1 MNKNLGQL
9 LIIGIQGKSLTEDEK
24 KFIINNNISGVILM
38 GRNCESPKQVRDL
51 CHDIQSLR
59 FKMPDKAPLFIGIDM
74 EGGRVQRLKSP
85 FTIWPPAKKLG
96 DLDNSTL
103 SFNFSQKMG
112 AELKSV
118 GINLNFA
125 PCVDIFSNPQ
135 NQVIGDRSLGA
146 DPEHV
151 GKHASA
157 LVRGFIKSEVISC
170 VKHFPGH
177 GNTLL
182 DSHEDLP
189 KEMADLKRLEDFE
202 LIPFKRSFKARV
214 EMCMTSHI
222 LFPNID
228 PHYPATL
235 SEFFVK
241 KLLKDQCRF
250 RGLVITDDL
259 DMKALTKN
267 YTTEQIPVLA
277 LKAGC
282 DLLLYCNEPLSP
294 PKALEAI
301 IEASAQGVLDIKEL
315 EQKAQKILAF
325 KKENIPNPDP
335 ISYEEAIKIVG
346 SPEHQKLA
354 EAIKSGVIPP
364 ELLTS

>member
-1 MNKNLGQL
+1 MNKSFGQL
-9 LIIGIQGKSLTEDEK
+9 MIMGIQGTSLTEDEK
-24 KFIINNNISGVILM
+24 KFIISNNISGVILM
-38 GRNCESPKQVRDL
+38 GRNCESPKQVHEL
-51 CHDIQSLR
+51 CHNIQSLR

-74 EGGRVQRLKSP
+74 EGGRVQRLKAP

-96 DLDNSTL
+96 ELDNSTL
-103 SFNFSQKMG
+103 SFNMSYKMG
-112 AELKSV
+112 LELKSV

-135 NQVIGDRSLGA
+135 NQVIGDRALGSE
-146 DPEHV
+146 PESV
-151 GKHASA
+151 GKLASA

-189 KEMADLKRLEDFE
+189 KENADLKRLEEFE
-202 LIPFKRSFKARV
+202 MVPFKRSFKARA

-228 PHYPATL
+228 PKYPATL
-235 SEFFVK
+235 SELFIK
-241 KLLKDQCRF
+241 KILKEQCRF

-259 DMKALTKN
+259 DMKALTKI
-267 YTTEQIPVLA
+267 YSTEQIPVLA

-301 IEASAQGVLDIKEL
+301 IEATAQGILDVKQL
-315 EQKAQKILAF
+315 EQTANKILAF
-325 KKENIPNPDP
+325 KKDHIPNPDP
-335 ISYEEAIKIVG
+335 ISFEEASKLIG
-346 SPEHQKLA
+346 CEEHQKIA
-354 EAIKSGVIPP
+354 EAIKSGKVS
-364 ELLTS
+364 EEFLVS

>member
-1 MNKNLGQL
+1 MNKNFGQL
-9 LIIGIQGKSLTEDEK
+9 MIIGIQGKSLTEDEK
-24 KFIINNNISGVILM
+24 KFIISNNISGVILM
-38 GRNCESPKQVRDL
+38 GRNCESPKQIRDL
-51 CHDIQSLR
+51 CNDIQSLR

-74 EGGRVQRLKSP
+74 EGGRVQRLKAP
-85 FTIWPPAKKLG
+85 FTIWPPAKSLG

-103 SFNFSQKMG
+103 SFNFSHKMG
-112 AELKSV
+112 IELKSV

-125 PCVDIFSNPQ
+125 PCVDIFSNPN
-135 NQVIGDRSLGA
+135 NQVIGDRSLGS

-189 KEMADLKRLEDFE
+189 KEVADLKRLEEFE

-228 PHYPATL
+228 PKYPATL

-241 KLLKDQCRF
+241 KLLKEQCRF
-250 RGLVITDDL
+250 RGLVVTDDL
-259 DMKALTKN
+259 DMKALTKH
-267 YTTEQIPVLA
+267 YTPEQIPVMA

-301 IEASAQGVLDIKEL
+301 IEATAQGVLDVQEL
-315 EQKAQKILAF
+315 EQKAKKILEF

-335 ISYEEAIKIVG
+335 ISIEEAMKVIG
-346 SPEHQKLA
+346 CEEHLKTA
-354 EAIKSGVIPP
+354 EAIKTGVVPP

>member
-1 MNKNLGQL
+1 MNKNYGQL
-9 LIIGIQGKSLTEDEK
+9 MIIGIQGTSLTEDEK

-38 GRNCESPKQVRDL
+38 GRNCESPKQVHDL

-59 FKMPDKAPLFIGIDM
+59 FKMPDKVPLFIGIDM
-74 EGGRVQRLKSP
+74 EGGRVQRLKEP
-85 FTIWPPAKKLG
+85 FTIWPPARKLG
-96 DLDNSTL
+96 DLDNATL
-103 SFNFSQKMG
+103 SFHMSQKMG
-112 AELKSV
+112 LELKSV
-118 GINLNFA
+118 GINLDFA
-125 PCVDIFSNPQ
+125 PSVDIFSNPK
-135 NQVIGDRSLGA
+135 NTVIGDRSLGI

-157 LVRGFIKSEVISC
+157 LVRGFIKSEVIPC

-189 KEMADLKRLEDFE
+189 TENADLKRLEDFE

-222 LFPNID
+222 LFPQID
-228 PHYPATL
+228 PNHPVTL
-235 SEFFVK
+235 SQVFVK
-241 KLLKDQCRF
+241 KILKENCRF

-259 DMKALTKN
+259 DMKALSKN
-267 YTTEQIPVLA
+267 YSVSEIPVKA
-277 LKAGC
+277 LQAGC
-282 DLLLYCNEPLSP
+282 DLLLYCNDPLSP

-301 IEASAQGVLDIKEL
+301 IEAVGQGLLDENYL
-315 EQKAQKILAF
+315 NQQAQKIISF

-335 ISYEEAIKIVG
+335 ISFEEASKIIGNEKHRQVA
-346 SPEHQKLA
+346 K
-354 EAIKSGVIPP
+354 AIETGVIPDD
-364 ELLTS
+364 LLVS

>member
-1 MNKNLGQL
+1 MNKNFGQL
-9 LIIGIQGKSLTEDEK
+9 MIIGIQGKTLTEDEK

-38 GRNCESPKQVRDL
+38 GRNCESPKQVHDL

-74 EGGRVQRLKSP
+74 EGGRVQRLKAP
-85 FTIWPPAKKLG
+85 FTLWPPARKLG
-96 DLDNSTL
+96 DIDNSTL
-103 SFNFSQKMG
+103 TFNFSQKMG
-112 AELKSV
+112 MELKSV

-135 NQVIGDRSLGA
+135 NTVIGDRALGT

-157 LVRGFIKSEVISC
+157 MVRGFIKSEIIPC

-189 KEMADLKRLEDFE
+189 KENSDLKRLEEFE

-228 PHYPATL
+228 PKYPATL

-241 KLLKDQCRF
+241 KVLKENCRF

-267 YTTEQIPVLA
+267 YTVEQIPVLA

-294 PKALEAI
+294 PRALESI
-301 IEASAQGVLDIKEL
+301 IEATAQGVLDVNHLDQVAK
-315 EQKAQKILAF
+315 KILAF

-335 ISYEEAIKIVG
+335 ISYEEASKIIGNDNHLNV
-346 SPEHQKLA
+346 A
-354 EAIKSGVIPP
+354 EAIKSGIIP
-364 ELLTS
+364 EGLLVS